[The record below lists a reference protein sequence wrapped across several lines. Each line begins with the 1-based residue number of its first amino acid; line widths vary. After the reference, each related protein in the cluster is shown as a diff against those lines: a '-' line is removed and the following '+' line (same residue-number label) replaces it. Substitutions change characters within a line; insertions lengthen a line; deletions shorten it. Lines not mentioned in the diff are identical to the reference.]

1 MQWMRFGSLGLALV
15 AAGCDSGGAG
25 EDTRLPPNVA
35 VQQQARLSSFE
46 KCEDLE
52 SYIEQT
58 AITDMR
64 AQLGWQRDMVD
75 KWNRGGIP
83 VSGGDGG
90 GAAPPEVG
98 APTQDNG
105 AGAPGGAPKGPDNH
119 TGTNNQVEGVDEADF
134 VKNDGTRIFVVSGRK
149 LYVHQSW
156 PAEALKAVGTVVL
169 EGYPREMFLSGQDR
183 VVIFS
188 QVSYRQEGGE
198 GGSGPKSGGVAAADV
213 ACMPGMC
220 GSVNVATKMTVVDV
234 SNLASPQVVDEMYL
248 PGGYFNARRVDGTVR
263 VLLSDSFRWPQNIK
277 WWPEYEDGLWQDT
290 ERLKKKYDEMI
301 VSNAKLIREQTLAQ
315 WMPSG
320 WRKLRDGSRVELGYD
335 CRDFHRSNAP
345 SRLGFVTVAT
355 LNLDSQAQETTVRRT
370 SLVADPGEIYATQ
383 DALYM
388 SSRHWWRYPEDGQR
402 DHTYLHKF
410 DTREP
415 GVARYVASGVVEG
428 YLLNQFSMDEHQ
440 GVLRV
445 ATTITTLREPEN
457 GFMWWGWGMGETT
470 NRLTTF
476 RQKGGQLEKVGQ
488 SEELAK
494 GERIY
499 SARFMGNKG
508 YVVTFRQV
516 DPLFT
521 FDLSDPANPRKVG
534 ELKVPG
540 FSSYIH
546 PLGDTHLITIG
557 VHMSEDPANWRERY
571 MKLSMFDVSNL
582 AQPTEVFTHQVGTA
596 YGWSEAL
603 YEHKAFNFF
612 PAKGLLAI
620 PFADY
625 SPTSGDYWSSF
636 RSDLRVFK
644 VDTATGFTPVGAV
657 SMADMFR
664 VHNYSNWTYY
674 WMPNVRRSVMADDY
688 VYAISDAG
696 VRVAHVNNLQAPL
709 ATTYFTPDFFGSYP

>member
-1 MQWMRFGSLGLALV
+1 MKWMRFGSLGLALV
-15 AAGCDSGGAG
+15 AAGCESGG
-25 EDTRLPPNVA
+25 EDTSLPDNVP
-35 VQQQARLSSFE
+35 VQQQARLESFE

-52 SYIEQT
+52 SYIEDT
-58 AITDMR
+58 AVLDMR
-64 AQLGWQRDMVD
+64 AQLGWQKRMVD
-75 KWNRGGIP
+75 EWGKSGGGP
-83 VSGGDGG
+83 VLGEVGGDGS
-90 GAAPPEVG
+90 APPEVG
-98 APTQDNG
+98 MPT
-105 AGAPGGAPKGPDNH
+105 AGAPGAGGAPRGPDNH
-119 TGTNNQVEGVDEADF
+119 TETNNQVQGVDEADF
-134 VKNDGTRIFVVSGRK
+134 VKNDGTRIFVISGRK

-156 PAEALKAVGTVVL
+156 PAEALKAVGTVLL

-183 VVIFS
+183 VVVFS
-188 QVSYRQEGGE
+188 HVSYQVEGQND
-198 GGSGPKSGGVAAADV
+198 GGSKPGGGVASDV
-213 ACMPGMC
+213 ACPPGGGC
-220 GSVNVATKMTVVDV
+220 GYYGSSATKVTVVDV
-234 SNLASPQVVDEMYL
+234 SNLASPQVVDELYM
-248 PGGYFNARRVDGTVR
+248 PGNYSNARRAGGTVR
-263 VLLSDSFRWPQNIK
+263 MLLTDSFRWPEGLK
-277 WWPEYEDGLWQDT
+277 WWPDYDEDLWKDK
-290 ERLKKKYDEMI
+290 ERLKKKFDEMM
-301 VSNAKLIREQTLAQ
+301 VTNARLIRERTLAQ
-315 WMPSG
+315 WLPTG
-320 WRKLRDGSRVELGYD
+320 WRKRPDGSKVEVGYD

-345 SRLGFVTVAT
+345 ARLGFVTVAS
-355 LNLDSQAQETTVRRT
+355 LNLDTGAQEATVRRT
-370 SLVADPGEIYATQ
+370 SLVAEPGELYATA
-383 DALYM
+383 DAMYM
-388 SSRHWWRYPEDGQR
+388 ASRHWWRFPEDGQR

-410 DTREP
+410 DIREP

-445 ATTITTLREPEN
+445 ATTITTLRKDEESR
-457 GFMWWGWGMGETT
+457 WWWWWGMGETT

-476 RQKGGQLEKVGQ
+476 REKGGQLVKAGQ

-494 GERIY
+494 GERIF
-499 SARFMGNKG
+499 SARFIGNKG

-521 FDLSDPANPRKVG
+521 FDLSDPENPRKVG

-557 VHMSEDPANWRERY
+557 VHVPENQTNWRERY
-571 MKLSMFDVSNL
+571 VKLSMFDVSNL
-582 AQPTEVFTHQVGTA
+582 AQPQEVFTQQVGTA

-625 SPTSGDYWSSF
+625 TPGSTDYWSGF
-636 RSDLRVFK
+636 RSELKVFR

-657 SMADMFR
+657 SMADMFQ
-664 VHNYSNWTYY
+664 VHNRRNWSYY

-696 VRVAHVNNLQAPL
+696 VRVSHVSNLQAPV
-709 ATTYFTPDFFGSYP
+709 ATTYFTPDFYYSP

>member
-1 MQWMRFGSLGLALV
+1 MKWMRFGSLGLALV
-15 AAGCDSGGAG
+15 AAGCDSGG
-25 EDTRLPPNVA
+25 EDTSLPPNLP
-35 VQQQARLSSFE
+35 VQQQARLESFE

-52 SYIEQT
+52 SYIEDT
-58 AITDMR
+58 AVTDMR
-64 AQLGWQRDMVD
+64 ANLGWQREQIDR
-75 KWNRGGIP
+75 WGRGGP
-83 VSGGDGG
+83 VFGDVGDGSG
-90 GAAPPEVG
+90 PPEVG
-98 APTQDNG
+98 SPNGDAGGG
-105 AGAPGGAPKGPDNH
+105 AGAPRGPDNH
-119 TGTNNQVEGVDEADF
+119 TDTNNQVAGVDEADF

-156 PAEALKAVGTVVL
+156 PAEALKAVGSVLL
-169 EGYPREMFLSGQDR
+169 EGSPREMFLAEQDR

-188 QVSYRQEGGE
+188 SVSYQEE
-198 GGSGPKSGGVAAADV
+198 GQSDGSSKPGGGVSSGDV
-213 ACMPGMC
+213 VCMPGAC
-220 GSVNVATKMTVVDV
+220 GYYGRSATKLTVVDV
-234 SNLASPQVVDEMYL
+234 SNLASPQVVDELYL
-248 PGGYFNARRVDGTVR
+248 PGNYFNARRTQGTVR
-263 VLLSDSFRWPQNIK
+263 VLLNDNFRWPQEMK
-277 WWPEYEDGLWQDT
+277 WWPEYEDGLWEDK
-290 ERLKKKYDEMI
+290 EKLKKKFDEMI
-301 VSNAKLIREQTLAQ
+301 VRNTKLIRERTLAQ
-315 WMPSG
+315 WLPSG
-320 WRKLRDGSRVELGYD
+320 WRKRPDGTKVAVGYD

-345 SRLGFVTVAT
+345 SKLGFVTVAT
-355 LNLDSQAQETTVRRT
+355 LNLDSQAQETSVRRT
-370 SLVADPGEIYATQ
+370 SLVAEPGELYATQ
-383 DALYM
+383 NAMYM

-410 DTREP
+410 DTSEP

-428 YLLNQFSMDEHQ
+428 YLLNQFSMDEHES
-440 GVLRV
+440 VLRV
-445 ATTITTLREPEN
+445 ATTITTLKKNDDEN
-457 GFMWWGWGMGETT
+457 PWWFWSMGSMETT

-476 RQKGGQLEKVGQ
+476 KQKGAQLAQVGK

-546 PLGDTHLITIG
+546 PMGDSHLITIG
-557 VHMSEDPANWRERY
+557 VHVSEDPANWRERSL
-571 MKLSMFDVSNL
+571 KLSMFDVSNL
-582 AQPTEVFTHQVGTA
+582 AQPKEVFTHQVGTA

-625 SPTSGDYWSSF
+625 NPAASDYWNSF

-644 VDTATGFTPVGAV
+644 VDTTTGFTPVGAV
-657 SMADMFR
+657 SMSDMYR
-664 VHNYSNWTYY
+664 VHNYRNWTYY
-674 WMPNVRRSVMADDY
+674 WTPNVRRSVMADDY

-696 VRVAHVNNLQAPL
+696 VRVAHVSNLQAPV
-709 ATTYFTPDFFGSYP
+709 ATAYFAPDFTFYP

>member
-1 MQWMRFGSLGLALV
+1 MKWMRFGSLGLALV
-15 AAGCDSGGAG
+15 AAGCDSGN
-25 EDTRLPPNVA
+25 EDTSLPPNLP
-35 VQQQARLSSFE
+35 VQQVARLESFE

-52 SYIEQT
+52 SYIEDT
-58 AITDMR
+58 AVTDMR
-64 AQLGWQRDMVD
+64 AQLGWQRDQID
-75 KWNRGGIP
+75 KWGRNGGPIF
-83 VSGGDGG
+83 DGG
-90 GAAPPEVG
+90 ETADGAPPPQPG
-98 APTQDNG
+98 APTNDAGGGNG
-105 AGAPGGAPKGPDNH
+105 GTGAPRGPDNH
-119 TGTNNQVEGVDEADF
+119 TDTNNQVAGVDEADF

-188 QVSYRQEGGE
+188 QVMYQEDGQSDGSSKPGGI
-198 GGSGPKSGGVAAADV
+198 GVGDV
-213 ACMPGMC
+213 VCMPGMC
-220 GSVNVATKMTVVDV
+220 SYGSSATKLTVVDV
-234 SNLASPQVVDEMYL
+234 SNLASPRVVDELYL
-248 PGGYFNARRVDGTVR
+248 PGNYFNARRTQDTVR
-263 VLLSDSFRWPQNIK
+263 VLLNDSFRWPRDMK
-277 WWPEYEDGLWQDT
+277 WWPEYEEGLWEDT
-290 ERLKKKYDEMI
+290 ERLKKKFDEMI
-301 VSNAKLIREQTLAQ
+301 VENTKLIRQRTLAQ
-315 WMPSG
+315 WLPSG
-320 WRKLRDGSRVELGYD
+320 WRKRPDGSKVAVGYD

-355 LNLDSQAQETTVRRT
+355 LNLSAGVQETTLRRT
-370 SLVADPGEIYATQ
+370 SLVADPGEIYATPN
-383 DALYM
+383 AMYM

-410 DTREP
+410 DTSEP

-428 YLLNQFSMDEHQ
+428 HLLNQFSMDEHES
-440 GVLRV
+440 VLRV
-445 ATTITTLREPEN
+445 ATTITTLRKSEDERPWW
-457 GFMWWGWGMGETT
+457 WWGARETT

-476 RQKGGQLEKVGQ
+476 KQKDGQLVQVGK
-488 SEELAK
+488 SEELAP

-546 PLGDTHLITIG
+546 PLGDSHLITIG
-557 VHMSEDPANWRERY
+557 VHVSEDPTNWRERY
-571 MKLSMFDVSNL
+571 VKLSMFDVSNL

-625 SPTSGDYWSSF
+625 NPTATDYWSGF
-636 RSDLRVFK
+636 RSELKVFK
-644 VDTATGFTPVGAV
+644 VDTTTGFTPVGAV
-657 SMADMFR
+657 SMSDMFQ
-664 VHNYSNWTYY
+664 VHNYRNWSYY
-674 WMPNVRRSVMADDY
+674 WVPNVRRSVMADDY

-696 VRVAHVNNLQAPL
+696 VRVANVSNLQAPV
-709 ATTYFTPDFFGSYP
+709 ATTYFTPDFFGYYP